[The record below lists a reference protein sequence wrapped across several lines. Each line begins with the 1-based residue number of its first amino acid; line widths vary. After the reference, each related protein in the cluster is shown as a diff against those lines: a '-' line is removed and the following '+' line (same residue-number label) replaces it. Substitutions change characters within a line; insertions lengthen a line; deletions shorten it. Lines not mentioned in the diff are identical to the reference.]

1 MFLQLI
7 EFDKNRISYN
17 IKKHNGTYSIR
28 YIIYADTG
36 CAVDT

>member
-17 IKKHNGTYSIR
+17 IKKNNGTYLIR

-36 CAVDT
+36 CVVDT